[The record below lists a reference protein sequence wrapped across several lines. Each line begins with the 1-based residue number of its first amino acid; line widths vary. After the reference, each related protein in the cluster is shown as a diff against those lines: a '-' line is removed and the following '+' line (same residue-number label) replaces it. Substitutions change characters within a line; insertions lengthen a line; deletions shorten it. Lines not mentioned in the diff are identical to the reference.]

1 MVLAF
6 FWLCTLIGVAIGAL
20 QFAMTMTASA
30 GAPQQAAGAAM
41 ALCFAVI
48 PYVFT
53 RAIEGFYTSDWRS
66 KMLKAAE
73 GPPIKKP

>member
-6 FWLCTLIGVAIGAL
+6 FWLCTLIGIAIGAL
-20 QFAMTMTASA
+20 QFAAVMVGSG

-41 ALCFAVI
+41 ALCWAVI

-53 RAIEGFYTSDWRS
+53 RAVEGFYTSDWRS
-66 KMLKAAE
+66 KMLKIAQ
-73 GPPIKKP
+73 GPVVKKP